1 MDSEKGYKMDLYKY
15 VVELM
20 KVNEKPENL
29 YLSDQTWGN
38 ASWGQGPHYSTKG
51 RHVRGPGG

>member
-20 KVNEKPENL
+20 KVNETK
-29 YLSDQTWGN
+29 DHHVGGKD
-38 ASWGQGPHYSTKG
+38 GQ
-51 RHVRGPGG
+51 